1 MALTPALQKFTTA
14 SPVIASYDWKDIA
27 SGEAFTTFYPFWTV
41 TSTEFKSFRMSST
54 PLTVPTGTLDTT
66 YPLFFETNG
75 FKLPRT
81 IKGEAFVTGFL
92 SYVDTNM
99 QVTAQLFKR
108 PATGGVLGGITE
120 NDATEYSD
128 SSGSYVTVK
137 TFTFTEG
144 EYVNKVVNQI
154 KFSDENNGRC
164 KIMFNYLSGLAPAWK
179 DVQKVVSG
187 TTYTEQTFSNP
198 FPNERVSSIEIRID
212 SVSGHTMY
220 VKENDVYEQDMG
232 DINISEEVKTTTYA
246 ADINF
251 NIPLPITETVIA
263 AGETLTLKIS
273 MTAGNLVVDPL
284 NLVNTTNESLKLN
297 IPFKLD
303 L

>member
-1 MALTPALQKFTTA
+1 
-14 SPVIASYDWKDIA
+14 
-27 SGEAFTTFYPFWTV
+27 
-41 TSTEFKSFRMSST
+41 
-54 PLTVPTGTLDTT
+54 
-66 YPLFFETNG
+66 
-75 FKLPRT
+75 
-81 IKGEAFVTGFL
+81 
-92 SYVDTNM
+92 
-99 QVTAQLFKR
+99 
-108 PATGGVLGGITE
+108 
-120 NDATEYSD
+120 
-128 SSGSYVTVK
+128 
-137 TFTFTEG
+137 
-144 EYVNKVVNQI
+144 
-154 KFSDENNGRC
+154 
-164 KIMFNYLSGLAPAWK
+164 MFNYLSGLAPAWK

-212 SVSGHTMY
+212 SITGHTMY

-263 AGETLTLKIS
+263 EGETLTLKIS